1 MNKGRAMVQWA
12 APAALALLV
21 MLPRLASPQFGLLDD
36 GLTLETGREMTGRWS
51 GVLALIPETGR
62 FFPAYWLVY
71 SAVFAVVGARPLAFF
86 VVNVAVLAGLL
97 AILARLVRLSGGTS
111 REALVTAVVFAAC
124 GPAVEAFYTL
134 SKAEPLQMVWIG
146 VALLA
151 TAAAVGDSRRGRRA
165 AFGVLAASTSLLAFA
180 TKETTV
186 ALIPIAL
193 GWIAIE
199 WLSSGM
205 RRPAARFATT
215 FAAINVVAAVAFVAL
230 RWRYAAPL
238 GQGTYTR
245 AYSLALDTLGPALF
259 RIVAWIVRDFAF
271 LLPLLAVAVV
281 LLRQRD
287 APWRRPILYACVWMV
302 GWLAVYAPWPATFEY
317 YLLPFAFGGAVF
329 AGAAVGGLTRARAW
343 AVSSVTRR
351 VALSALA
358 ASGLLWVAALVNAA
372 ADGRVQLAVDRANT
386 AVVDFL
392 AGLPRGDRI
401 VLNTTDAIEY
411 LYELPMHLSEI
422 KRRPDLVVQ
431 PAGIS
436 AAGAPSTADVVVAT
450 PTVTNRPGPTVR
462 VAVYEA
468 GARRDLSRLGEMLRD
483 GGELI
488 YTTEQRVRVVELGL
502 QRLLCRV
509 ARRPLLD
516 PSYCPSGRGVIHA
529 GTFVYAWQVHR
540 LSSPPAPRVAE
551 TPR

>member
-1 MNKGRAMVQWA
+1 MI
-12 APAALALLV
+12 
-21 MLPRLASPQFGLLDD
+21 
-36 GLTLETGREMTGRWS
+36 GRWS

-71 SAVFAVVGARPLAFF
+71 SAVFAVVGVRPLAFF

-151 TAAAVGDSRRGRRA
+151 TAAAVGDSRWGRRA

-281 LLRQRD
+281 LLLQRD

-317 YLLPFAFGGAVF
+317 YLLPFAFGAAIF
-329 AGAAVGGLTRARAW
+329 AGAAVGGLARAGAP

-351 VALSALA
+351 AVWSALA
-358 ASGLLWVAALVNAA
+358 ASGLLWMAAVVNAA

-386 AVVDFL
+386 DAVDFL
-392 AGLPRGDRI
+392 AGLPRGGRI
-401 VLNTTDAIEY
+401 VLNTTDAVEY
-411 LYELPMHLSEI
+411 IYELPMHLSEI

-431 PAGIS
+431 PVGI
-436 AAGAPSTADVVVAT
+436 AAPGAPSTADVVVAT

-462 VAVYEA
+462 LAVYES

-509 ARRPLLD
+509 ARRPFID
-516 PSYCPSGRGVIHA
+516 PSYCQTDRGLVHA
-529 GTFVYAWQVHR
+529 ATFVYAWQVHR
-540 LSSPPAPRVAE
+540 LSSPPASRVAE

>member
-1 MNKGRAMVQWA
+1 VNKGRAMVQWA

-36 GLTLETGREMTGRWS
+36 GLTLETGREMIGRWS

-97 AILARLVRLSGGTS
+97 AVLTRLVRLSGGTAMQVAV
-111 REALVTAVVFAAC
+111 ALVVFATC

-134 SKAEPLQMVWIG
+134 SKAEPLQMIWIG
-146 VALLA
+146 VTLLA
-151 TAAAVGDSRRGRRA
+151 TAAAVDDSRWGRRA

-180 TKETTV
+180 TKETSV
-186 ALIPIAL
+186 ALIPISL
-193 GWIAIE
+193 GWVVIE
-199 WLSSGM
+199 WASRT

-215 FAAINVVAAVAFVAL
+215 FAAINVVAAAAFVAL
-230 RWRYAAPL
+230 RWRYAARPL
-238 GQGTYTR
+238 AEGWYTR
-245 AYSLALDTLGPALF
+245 AYSFAPETLGPAIF
-259 RIVAWIVRDFAF
+259 RIAAWIVRDFAF

-281 LLRQRD
+281 LLVQRD
-287 APWRRPILYACVWMV
+287 APARRAILYACVWMV

-317 YLLPFAFGGAVF
+317 YLLPFAFGAAIF
-329 AGAAVGGLTRARAW
+329 AGAAVGGLARAGAP

-351 VALSALA
+351 AVWSALA
-358 ASGLLWVAALVNAA
+358 ASGLLWMAAVVNAA

-386 AVVDFL
+386 DAVDFL
-392 AGLPRGDRI
+392 AGLPRGGRI
-401 VLNTTDAIEY
+401 VLNTTDAVEY
-411 LYELPMHLSEI
+411 IYELPMHLSEI

-431 PAGIS
+431 PVGI
-436 AAGAPSTADVVVAT
+436 AAPGAPSTADVVVAT

-462 VAVYEA
+462 VAVYES

-509 ARRPLLD
+509 ARRPFID
-516 PSYCPSGRGVIHA
+516 PSYCQTDRGLVHA
-529 GTFVYAWQVHR
+529 ATFVYAWQVHR
-540 LSSPPAPRVAE
+540 LSSPPASRIAE

>member
-1 MNKGRAMVQWA
+1 
-12 APAALALLV
+12 
-21 MLPRLASPQFGLLDD
+21 
-36 GLTLETGREMTGRWS
+36 
-51 GVLALIPETGR
+51 
-62 FFPAYWLVY
+62 
-71 SAVFAVVGARPLAFF
+71 
-86 VVNVAVLAGLL
+86 
-97 AILARLVRLSGGTS
+97 
-111 REALVTAVVFAAC
+111 
-124 GPAVEAFYTL
+124 
-134 SKAEPLQMVWIG
+134 
-146 VALLA
+146 
-151 TAAAVGDSRRGRRA
+151 
-165 AFGVLAASTSLLAFA
+165 
-180 TKETTV
+180 
-186 ALIPIAL
+186 
-193 GWIAIE
+193 
-199 WLSSGM
+199 
-205 RRPAARFATT
+205 
-215 FAAINVVAAVAFVAL
+215 
-230 RWRYAAPL
+230 
-238 GQGTYTR
+238 
-245 AYSLALDTLGPALF
+245 
-259 RIVAWIVRDFAF
+259 
-271 LLPLLAVAVV
+271 
-281 LLRQRD
+281 
-287 APWRRPILYACVWMV
+287 VWMV

-411 LYELPMHLSEI
+411 LHELPMHLSEI
-422 KRRPDLVVQ
+422 KQRPDLVVQ

>member
-36 GLTLETGREMTGRWS
+36 GLTLETGREMIGRWS

-71 SAVFAVVGARPLAFF
+71 SAVFAVVGVRPLAFF

-97 AILARLVRLSGGTS
+97 AVLTRLVRLSGGTAMQVAV
-111 REALVTAVVFAAC
+111 ALVVFATC

-134 SKAEPLQMVWIG
+134 SKAEPLQMIWIG
-146 VALLA
+146 VTLLA
-151 TAAAVGDSRRGRRA
+151 TAAAVGDSRWGRRA

-180 TKETTV
+180 TKETSV
-186 ALIPIAL
+186 ALIPISL
-193 GWIAIE
+193 GWVVIE
-199 WLSSGM
+199 WASGT

-215 FAAINVVAAVAFVAL
+215 FAAINVMAAAAFVAL
-230 RWRYAAPL
+230 RWRYAARPL
-238 GQGTYTR
+238 AEGWYTR
-245 AYSLALDTLGPALF
+245 AYSFAPETLGPAIF
-259 RIVAWIVRDFAF
+259 RIAAWIVRDFAF

-281 LLRQRD
+281 LLVQRD
-287 APWRRPILYACVWMV
+287 APARRAILYACVWMV

-317 YLLPFAFGGAVF
+317 YLLPFAFGAAIF
-329 AGAAVGGLTRARAW
+329 AGAAVGGLARAGAP

-351 VALSALA
+351 AVWSALA
-358 ASGLLWVAALVNAA
+358 ASGLLWMAAVVNAA

-386 AVVDFL
+386 DAVDFL
-392 AGLPRGDRI
+392 AGLPRGGRI
-401 VLNTTDAIEY
+401 VLNTTDAVEY
-411 LYELPMHLSEI
+411 IYELPMHLSEI
-422 KRRPDLVVQ
+422 KRRPDLVVE
-431 PAGIS
+431 PVGMAP
-436 AAGAPSTADVVVAT
+436 GAPSTADVVVAT

-462 VAVYEA
+462 LAVYES

-509 ARRPLLD
+509 ARRPFID
-516 PSYCPSGRGVIHA
+516 PSYCQTDRGLVHA
-529 GTFVYAWQVHR
+529 ATFVYAWQVHR
-540 LSSPPAPRVAE
+540 LSSPPASRVAE

>member
-36 GLTLETGREMTGRWS
+36 GLTLETGREMIGRWS

-71 SAVFAVVGARPLAFF
+71 SAVFAVVGVRPLAFF

-97 AILARLVRLSGGTS
+97 AVLTRLVRLSGGTPMQVAV
-111 REALVTAVVFAAC
+111 ALVVFATC

-134 SKAEPLQMVWIG
+134 SKAEPLQMIWIG
-146 VALLA
+146 VTLLA
-151 TAAAVGDSRRGRRA
+151 TAASAGEPRRGRRT
-165 AFGVLAASTSLLAFA
+165 AFVVAAASALLLAFA
-180 TKETTV
+180 TKETSV
-186 ALIPIAL
+186 ALIPISL
-193 GWIAIE
+193 GWVVIE
-199 WLSSGM
+199 WASGT

-215 FAAINVVAAVAFVAL
+215 FAAINVMAAAAFVAL
-230 RWRYAAPL
+230 RWRYAARPL
-238 GQGTYTR
+238 AEGWYTR
-245 AYSLALDTLGPALF
+245 AYSFAPETLGPAIF
-259 RIVAWIVRDFAF
+259 RIAAWIVRDFAF

-281 LLRQRD
+281 LLVQRD
-287 APWRRPILYACVWMV
+287 APARRAILYACVWMV

-317 YLLPFAFGGAVF
+317 YLLPFAFGAAIF
-329 AGAAVGGLTRARAW
+329 AGAAVGGLARAGAP

-351 VALSALA
+351 AVWSALA
-358 ASGLLWVAALVNAA
+358 ASGLLWMAAVVNAA

-386 AVVDFL
+386 DAVDFL
-392 AGLPRGDRI
+392 AGLPRGGRI
-401 VLNTTDAIEY
+401 VLNTTDAVEY
-411 LYELPMHLSEI
+411 IYELPMHLSEI

-431 PAGIS
+431 PIGIS

-462 VAVYEA
+462 VAVYES

-509 ARRPLLD
+509 ARRPFID
-516 PSYCPSGRGVIHA
+516 PSYCQTDRGLVHA
-529 GTFVYAWQVHR
+529 ATFVYAWQVHR
-540 LSSPPAPRVAE
+540 LSSPPASRVAE